1 MVQEYNSL
9 QLGSVDLMMY
19 LGYGDSQHPLP
30 LVVYSVCMR
39 NFFFLFLG
47 DDRDPISERKERQW
61 TLPCSWL
68 QVLIS
73 PLYLSCCFRHHLSKT
88 GEEAGEHFVTPD
100 SNLVW
105 MPQERESWDSAF
117 PLNKKLFL
125 LNFSSLKPV
134 LVFKREG
141 ADLPSRRTYTGSKD
155 YLGGIGGRCRR
166 GRKPRNWKI

>member
-1 MVQEYNSL
+1 MGHFFLVTCCI
-9 QLGSVDLMMY
+9 GSGIQQPTARLRWFNDVFGLWG
-19 LGYGDSQHPLP
+19 LSTPSSSSGLFCLHEKL
-30 LVVYSVCMR
+30 
-39 NFFFLFLG
+39 FFFLFLG
-47 DDRDPISERKERQW
+47 DNRDPISERKERQW
-61 TLPCSWL
+61 ALPRSWL

-73 PLYLSCCFRHHLSKT
+73 PLYLSCCFRHHLNKT

-155 YLGGIGGRCRR
+155 YLEGVRGGV
-166 GRKPRNWKI
+166 